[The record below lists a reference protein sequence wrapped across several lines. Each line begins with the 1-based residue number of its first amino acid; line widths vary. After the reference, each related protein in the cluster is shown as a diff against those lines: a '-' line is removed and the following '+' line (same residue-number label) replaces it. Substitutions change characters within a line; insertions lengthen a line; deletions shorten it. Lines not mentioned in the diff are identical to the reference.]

1 MRKETIVIR
10 RNPES
15 LDGRIISYLKNA
27 PLHEELDFSELVMS
41 TLKAH
46 WLPLALFDEGVRGE
60 KMRQIGIQAIAKLE
74 AQISNIRRICGIAP
88 DPVHTIPIVTHQTST
103 TTSNDNASTLSN
115 NNASTW
121 GMILDNQEI
130 NNNGHKNAQTNNE
143 DKADDNW
150 DDDDDWEL
158 MNLPQTEEERDAN
171 RILGFG
177 Q

>member
-15 LDGRIISYLKNA
+15 LDGRIISYLKTA
-27 PLHEELDFSELVMS
+27 PLHEELDFSELVIS

-88 DPVHTIPIVTHQTST
+88 DPVHTIPVVTHQTST

-115 NNASTW
+115 NNASTL

-143 DKADDNW
+143 NEADDW

>member
-10 RNPES
+10 RNPET
-15 LDGRIISYLKNA
+15 LDGRTISYLKNA

-60 KMRQIGIQAIAKLE
+60 KMRQIGIQAINKLE
-74 AQISNIRRICGIAP
+74 AQISNIRQICGIDAH
-88 DPVHTIPIVTHQTST
+88 PVYVTPIVNHQTST
-103 TTSNDNASTLSN
+103 TTSNDK
-115 NNASTW
+115 ASTW

-130 NNNGHKNAQTNNE
+130 NNNGHQNAQTNNE
-143 DKADDNW
+143 NEVDDDW

-171 RILGFG
+171 RIIGFG